1 MVITKTVSASD
12 RKITDIT
19 KSNLRTVY
27 IPRSSVVQV
36 IYKAFQFSGVFLIFQ
51 EQQPQV
57 AYT

>member
-51 EQQPQV
+51 EQQRQA